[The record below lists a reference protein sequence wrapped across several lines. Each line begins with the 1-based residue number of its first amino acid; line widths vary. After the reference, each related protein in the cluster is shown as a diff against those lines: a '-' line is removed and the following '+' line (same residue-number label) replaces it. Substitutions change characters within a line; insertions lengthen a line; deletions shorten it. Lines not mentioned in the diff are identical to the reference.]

1 MLRLNK
7 IVFVGEKALC
17 QPGAGIYDLSVEAS
31 QRGRQSHSVLG
42 SIFLNPTVAA
52 GVAYGS
58 GGTQV

>member
-17 QPGAGIYDLSVEAS
+17 QPGAGIYDLSVEAG